1 MRWLRQHQASPMPLL
16 LGVQTEVW
24 RRERNRRQTSINL
37 LSCYFLRQEN
47 FALVIFSE
55 SCTFKCVNK
64 HFIVYKKSIKT
75 FVVGTIL

>member
-37 LSCYFLRQEN
+37 LSCYFLLKGMLRKK
-47 FALVIFSE
+47 LDLFSLL
-55 SCTFKCVNK
+55 S
-64 HFIVYKKSIKT
+64 S
-75 FVVGTIL
+75 LL